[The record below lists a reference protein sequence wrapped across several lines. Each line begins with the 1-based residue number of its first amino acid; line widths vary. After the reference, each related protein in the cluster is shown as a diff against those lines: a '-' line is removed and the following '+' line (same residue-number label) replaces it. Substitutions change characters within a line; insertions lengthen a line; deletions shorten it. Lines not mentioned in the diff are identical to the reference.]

1 MKEFGWT
8 IEYTLS
14 LTFPVF
20 LELSLMLRR
29 IRCDSA
35 IDEFYMP
42 YAAVKLGGKCSKRLF
57 EGRGSFMLDGGPGAS
72 AGEASPEQV
81 NKALEKLRRITEER
95 QAAIRREASRRR
107 T

>member
-1 MKEFGWT
+1 
-8 IEYTLS
+8 
-14 LTFPVF
+14 
-20 LELSLMLRR
+20 MLRR

-57 EGRGSFMLDGGPGAS
+57 EGRGAFLLDDEPGVS

-81 NKALEKLRRITEER
+81 NKALRKLRRITQER
-95 QAAIRREASRRR
+95 LSAIKRAVAR
-107 T
+107 

>member
-1 MKEFGWT
+1 MREFGWT
-8 IEYTLS
+8 IEYTLN

-35 IDEFYMP
+35 IDEFYTP

-57 EGRGSFMLDGGPGAS
+57 EGRGSFLLDGVTGAS
-72 AGEASPEQV
+72 SGEESPEQV
-81 NKALEKLRRITEER
+81 SRALEKLRKIMEKRRSEIKG
-95 QAAIRREASRRR
+95 AAVLK

>member
-20 LELSLMLRR
+20 LELSLLLRR

-72 AGEASPEQV
+72 AGETSPEQV
-81 NKALEKLRRITEER
+81 NKALEKLRRAMEER
-95 QAAIRREASRRR
+95 NKRMVRAVTSS
-107 T
+107 

>member
-1 MKEFGWT
+1 M
-8 IEYTLS
+8 
-14 LTFPVF
+14 
-20 LELSLMLRR
+20 
-29 IRCDSA
+29 
-35 IDEFYMP
+35 IDEFYIP

-95 QAAIRREASRRR
+95 QSAIRRAAARR
-107 T
+107 